1 MYFNSFNLTKRRLLG
16 LPLLKKFELFPIAAC
31 AACFSTFSF
40 SLCSLPLFNVSTLTK
55 MVKPFQMYDLY
66 KMKKFW
72 LCVLCLGGSHFSQV
86 LSIRLEEEIQ
96 KEAEGTEDEGTYVS
110 SR

>member
-66 KMKKFW
+66 KMWFSLLSGSLHK
-72 LCVLCLGGSHFSQV
+72 VGG
-86 LSIRLEEEIQ
+86 RNP
-96 KEAEGTEDEGTYVS
+96 KGG
-110 SR
+110 RGNRR